1 MILSALAF
9 AGLDLIRK
17 LLAGRI
23 DTLALVLFMS
33 LGAVPFLAA
42 LLALHG
48 LEVPSAGYVLPG
60 LLALTLNFL
69 GSLGFVHSVKLSP
82 LSRTIPLLS
91 LTPVFTALTAVPL
104 LGELPDATQTAGIL
118 LVVVGAMALNA
129 EGSLGGA
136 ARGLLREKGALIM
149 IAVALMWPAF
159 ICITAAYVPGNLRSA
174 LRHPMLVGVK
184 LWALAHLIANGDLG
198 SIVLFGAMLAWAVY
212 DRVSLKYRSEAG
224 APPIPAGGRRNDIIA
239 IVVGTILYLA
249 FGLVFHPLW
258 IGVAVFGTPA
268 FGT

>member
-1 MILSALAF
+1 MGLAILVVGLA
-9 AGLDLIRK
+9 
-17 LLAGRI
+17 
-23 DTLALVLFMS
+23 V
-33 LGAVPFLAA
+33 
-42 LLALHG
+42 
-48 LEVPSAGYVLPG
+48 
-60 LLALTLNFL
+60 FL
-69 GSLGFVHSVKLSP
+69 GVHSLVPQRPARAAAIARLGEWPYKALFS
-82 LSRTIPLLS
+82 LLS
-91 LTPVFTALTAVPL
+91 LAGLVLIGVGFARYRASGLI
-104 LGELPDATQTAGIL
+104 ELWSPPTWT
-118 LVVVGAMALNA
+118 
-129 EGSLGGA
+129 
-136 ARGLLREKGALIM
+136 RH

-198 SIVLFGAMLAWAVY
+198 SIVLFGALLAWAVY
-212 DRVSLKYRSEAG
+212 DRVSLKYRSDAG